1 MIAAMRASFLA
12 LIAALCGPSAPSYG
26 QTMEFACPDSGTT
39 ITFDSAVSVVARG
52 QEGMDCKI
60 DVVGG
65 APFKLRALLIANP
78 SPDGANTSAF
88 IAAVRPERLWPL
100 KVGNKIEASFS
111 AGGRSWDYVLTVA
124 RYEKR
129 LGPGDALF
137 DTFVVEMSE
146 VGNTGQRSI
155 SRWWISPLQKYVIRF
170 DSSDSN
176 GRANRAVVTS
186 IKH

>member
-1 MIAAMRASFLA
+1 
-12 LIAALCGPSAPSYG
+12 
-26 QTMEFACPDSGTT
+26 MEFACPEPGTT
-39 ITFDSAVSVVARG
+39 ITFDSGVNVVARG
-52 QEGMDCKI
+52 QEGMDCKME
-60 DVVGG
+60 VVGG

-111 AGGRSWDYVLTVA
+111 AGGRSWNYVLTVA

-137 DTFVVEMSE
+137 DTFVVEMNE
-146 VGNTGQRSI
+146 VGDTGQRSI
-155 SRWWISPLQKYVIRF
+155 SRWWISPVEKYVIRF

-176 GRANRAVVTS
+176 GRANRAVVTA